1 MYMFFIYLEI
11 IKQKNKVVKLL
22 GGPEVSRVLGGPT
35 SLGGPNFFGGGGG
48 GTPRHTMRDRG
59 QPNFEI

>member
-35 SLGGPNFFGGGGG
+35 SLGGPNFFGGGG
-48 GTPRHTMRDRG
+48 
-59 QPNFEI
+59 